1 MPNKPVT
8 RSRRLINDTG
18 IFRVEEMEL
27 EFANGETRV
36 YQRLLGS
43 PRGAVMVI
51 PLLDD
56 ATVLLIREYA
66 AGMDRYELGFVK
78 GRIEPEEELM
88 AAADREMQEEVG
100 YAARRLELIKSVS
113 VAPGY
118 LLHST
123 HIVLARDL
131 HPKRLAGDEP
141 EPIEV
146 IPWRLDNFNALLRR
160 DDFTDARSIA
170 ALFLIRELL
179 ADEQKQG

>member
-1 MPNKPVT
+1 MPNKPII
-8 RSRRLINDTG
+8 RSRRFFKDTG
-18 IFRVEEMEL
+18 IFRIEEMDL

-43 PRGAVMVI
+43 PQGAVLVV

-56 ATVLLIREYA
+56 ETLLLIREYT

-78 GRIEPEEELM
+78 GRIEPGESLPDAANREL
-88 AAADREMQEEVG
+88 QEEVG
-100 YAARRLELIKSVS
+100 YAARQLEPVRTVT

-118 LLHST
+118 LLHHT

-131 HPKRLAGDEP
+131 YPNRLPGDEP

-146 IPWRLDNFNALLRR
+146 IPWKLDNLNSLLQR
-160 DDFTDARSIA
+160 DDFTESRSIA
-170 ALFLIRELL
+170 AFYLIRELL
-179 ADEQKQG
+179 ARENYT